1 MINLNTSI
9 EHYFHNN
16 DHFFYPK
23 LVKTL
28 HEAIDHPEQELILSD
43 DILKD
48 ESDQIGLLFY
58 LIDRIRIFALKIWT
72 NIKYFFSASYRKSFD
87 AAAKRISEAYNKK
100 MQRIAQVTQE
110 LTRARLELKET
121 TQNKAGTKFRILEI
135 KARISSI
142 QDKIDARQ
150 TTKDQIVDKAKD
162 LISIKK
168 EQAKPKSYYT
178 RFINFIYTPV
188 PEPVRPEV
196 QEIAEMDP
204 DFPLDT
210 LDDNFLGSYEREEGD
225 SPFIRTIRELRR
237 DKRTA
242 EGELIK
248 AEEKLSSES
257 VKVQLAFNRVVATL
271 KKIETECFE
280 NYFSVDELEP
290 PAAEVDN
297 SENTQRADPVTISPY
312 QALMR
317 KISTAIKEKTNCQ
330 ELSILYHALLNR
342 LPQEAIEDF
351 RVSDNGGFTIKLRK
365 QQGFW
370 QPSKSMVGGAVI
382 LLGDEENHEIKGTF
396 SDKKI
401 SFERGM
407 HFYVKQSL
415 LGYILTKTEGIDFQ
429 SRLEV
434 KIGGT
439 YMGQTL
445 WKGKTFKKLRF
456 SWENKGEVVP
466 ENYPGGYD
474 AFLRNKVANITA

>member
-28 HEAIDHPEQELILSD
+28 HEAIDNPEQELVLAD
-43 DILKD
+43 DILKE

-58 LIDRIRIFALKIWT
+58 LIDRIRIFALRIWT
-72 NIKYFFSASYRKSFD
+72 NIKYFFSASYRQSFD
-87 AAAKRISEAYNKK
+87 ATAKRISDAYNKK

-110 LTRARLELKET
+110 LTKARLELKET
-121 TQNKAGTKFRILEI
+121 TQNKAAAKSRILEI

-142 QDKIDARQ
+142 QEKIDARQ
-150 TTKDQIVDKAKD
+150 TTKNQIVDKAKD

-168 EQAKPKSYYT
+168 EQAKPQSYYT
-178 RFINFIYTPV
+178 RFINFIYAPV
-188 PEPVRPEV
+188 PEPARPEV
-196 QEIAEMDP
+196 QEINEMDP

-210 LDDNFLGSYEREEGD
+210 LDDNFLGSYEREEGET
-225 SPFIRTIRELRR
+225 PFIRTIRELRR

-242 EGELIK
+242 DGELLK
-248 AEEKLSSES
+248 AEERLNNES
-257 VKVQLAFNRVVATL
+257 GKVLVAFNRVLATL

-280 NYFSVDELEP
+280 NYFTVDELESP
-290 PAAEVDN
+290 VAETD
-297 SENTQRADPVTISPY
+297 SPEAIQRAKPATISPY
-312 QALMR
+312 QALMG
-317 KISTAIKEKTNCQ
+317 KISTAIKDKTNCQ

-342 LPQEAIEDF
+342 LPQETIEDF
-351 RVSDNGGFTIKLRK
+351 RVGEGGEFTIKLRK

-370 QPSKSMVGGAVI
+370 QPSKSMIGGAVI
-382 LLGDEENHEIKGTF
+382 LLGDEVNHEIKGRF

-401 SFERGM
+401 TFDKGM
-407 HFYVKQSL
+407 HFYVKQSF

-474 AFLRNKVANITA
+474 AFLRNRVANTAT